1 MFSIMNNG
9 ELINKQIKVLIC
21 KIKEIMMIIN
31 GRLVPMCR
39 HKPTINVGRLNTN

>member
-21 KIKEIMMIIN
+21 KIKEIMIIN